1 MQPGRGRA
9 PAEGQLI
16 APHPA
21 IAGGVGGEA
30 KGRADLLGDEPGTA
44 RISTGLD
51 DHSLGVAGERLAGV
65 AELEVIDLGPSRASP
80 AGVTTEVYLVDSI
93 LGKREVALPA
103 DIDVTSRCQR
113 TLERGV
119 TGHTNIARHIDDGID
134 LVLTSDGEVPLHID
148 KEVLRGVVE
157 VEPGVVQIEVVEI
170 EPRRHAGGNNLGLVA
185 DAAVVEVVIPG
196 PEAVAAVAGTAGTTP
211 LLAAH
216 QITKGW
222 NQHSGGRRHTDA
234 FRGGIGKDVFAGGEG
249 GFINNLAVSF
259 QTDVLRAQLTPK
271 HHSILEGC
279 ISFCI
284 IGPRKL
290 VAAGQRHV
298 THDIYLKTGSR
309 LQL

>member
-1 MQPGRGRA
+1 M
-9 PAEGQLI
+9 
-16 APHPA
+16 
-21 IAGGVGGEA
+21 
-30 KGRADLLGDEPGTA
+30 
-44 RISTGLD
+44 
-51 DHSLGVAGERLAGV
+51 
-65 AELEVIDLGPSRASP
+65 IDLGPSRASP